1 MTASCTG
8 EYFVAL
14 IVIKKYKHTCEHA
27 ESLVCSCLEVT
38 KIYALAYALFQL
50 YACQSNCKFTYSVC
64 SLFHSYYSYM
74 LYNCSSV
81 FLTKDVRLV
90 YL

>member
-27 ESLVCSCLEVT
+27 E
-38 KIYALAYALFQL
+38 
-50 YACQSNCKFTYSVC
+50 N
-64 SLFHSYYSYM
+64 H
-74 LYNCSSV
+74 
-81 FLTKDVRLV
+81 
-90 YL
+90 